1 MCDNSVLSVARIVC
15 IIHFIYVLY
24 MIYLIRK
31 LVVVVFFGSFR
42 RNSYSLSWK
51 HTLFFSIPS
60 NKYVIWILSMWK
72 VFQYRKIRKICVNV
86 ISVSCVFINNWYWSA
101 QNSSGWGGE
110 YLVNFVGF
118 CWVGCR
124 FSKPQWRIKPN
135 RKRDNKERKK
145 KREKIYNSY
154 NDEKYFNKNYYH
166 INIQRKLLLLLL
178 LCEN

>member
-1 MCDNSVLSVARIVC
+1 MGCLLISCLVLIISELMIFLEPSRGMCVVILFCLLRVLCVLCVLYISY
-15 IIHFIYVLY
+15 FFLY

-42 RNSYSLSWK
+42 RNSYSLSWN

-72 VFQYRKIRKICVNV
+72 VCQYRKLRKSYVNV
-86 ISVSCVFINNWYWSA
+86 ISVSCVSINKWYWSA

-110 YLVNFVGF
+110 YLVNLVVF

-124 FSKPQWRIKPN
+124 LSKPQWRIKTN
-135 RKRDNKERKK
+135 RKRDNKEKK
-145 KREKIYNSY
+145 KEKREN
-154 NDEKYFNKNYYH
+154 
-166 INIQRKLLLLLL
+166 L
-178 LCEN
+178 

>member
-72 VFQYRKIRKICVNV
+72 VFQYRKIRKSYVNV

-101 QNSSGWGGE
+101 QNSSGWRG
-110 YLVNFVGF
+110 V
-118 CWVGCR
+118 
-124 FSKPQWRIKPN
+124 FSKPR
-135 RKRDNKERKK
+135 R
-145 KREKIYNSY
+145 
-154 NDEKYFNKNYYH
+154 
-166 INIQRKLLLLLL
+166 LLLGRLPSQQTSVKDQ
-178 LCEN
+178 NK